1 MKHVLVTGYPITEV
15 AQMEVISEDGTS
27 VICKKSTSNYPEAI
41 DEVSAAV
48 TGGTSIVACGG
59 EDGNY
64 ISSYSLQMFCLL
76 NPQHTA

>member
-1 MKHVLVTGYPITEV
+1 MKHVHVLVTGYILIGD
-15 AQMEVISEDGTS
+15 AIQMEVISEDGTS

-64 ISSYSLQMFCLL
+64 ISSYYIHCKCFVC
-76 NPQHTA
+76 